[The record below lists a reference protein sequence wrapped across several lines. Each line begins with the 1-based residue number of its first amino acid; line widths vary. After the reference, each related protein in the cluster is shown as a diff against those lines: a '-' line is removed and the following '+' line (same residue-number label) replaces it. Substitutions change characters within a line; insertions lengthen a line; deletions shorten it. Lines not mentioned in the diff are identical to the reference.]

1 MTINIFSKCTSSHG
15 LVRGSAPLI
24 AALLMSTAHTQTA
37 QGAPGDATR
46 KPPQPAAHGPTLES
60 AIEAATAA
68 VEACADKDQ
77 HAGVSIVDSAGVL
90 KVLLAADGTSERG
103 VLSSTNKAI
112 TALHFKTATSEL
124 HKKQE
129 TDKAFAQ
136 QVAENPNFNARPGGV
151 LLKVGEEIIGAIG
164 VGGAKIDEECALAG
178 IGKIEARPK

>member
-1 MTINIFSKCTSSHG
+1 MVNKTVFCFRHKRH
-15 LVRGSAPLI
+15 ALI
-24 AALLMSTAHTQTA
+24 ALFSASLTFGAEA
-37 QGAPGDATR
+37 QVPPTNDAAK

-68 VEACADKDQ
+68 VDACSEKDQ

-112 TALHFKTATSEL
+112 TALNFKTATSEL
-124 HKKQE
+124 FKRQESDKDFAKQI
-129 TDKAFAQ
+129 
-136 QVAENPNFNARPGGV
+136 AENPRFNARPGGV
-151 LLKVGEEIIGAIG
+151 LLKVGDEIIGAIG

-178 IGKIEARPK
+178 IDKIEPRAK